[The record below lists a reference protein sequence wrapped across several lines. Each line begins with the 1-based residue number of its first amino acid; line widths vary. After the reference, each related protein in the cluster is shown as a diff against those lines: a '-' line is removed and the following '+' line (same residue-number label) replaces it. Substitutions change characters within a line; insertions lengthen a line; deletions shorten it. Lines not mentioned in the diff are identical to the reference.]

1 MVPKLDGAVP
11 VAAGVAPPGGKAAG
25 FRGSFAAP
33 GRAGG
38 VFAVGERLGSM
49 GGWLC
54 FGNARESSA
63 TRSAGI
69 HSSHVRCQTS
79 VDGGR
84 SPF

>member
-11 VAAGVAPPGGKAAG
+11 VGAGVAPAGGRAAG
-25 FRGSFAAP
+25 FFGSFAAP

-38 VFAVGERLGSM
+38 VSAVGERLGSM
-49 GGWLC
+49 GGWFC
-54 FGNARESSA
+54 FGNAEESSA

-69 HSSHVRCQTS
+69 HSSQVRFQTS